1 MAIRLLQQTEG
12 SRLSGS
18 SQPRSSTS
26 NDKSVSKTPAGRKRR
41 KAGSPSRTVA
51 SPKKHCSD
59 DSLVGEGVPSLKSAA
74 CFSGGAEKESIVLGQ
89 QKQCH
94 NVIYNYGFF
103 ITVSSPGNVATLI
116 VLKCTMLN

>member
-18 SQPRSSTS
+18 SQPGSSTS

-51 SPKKHCSD
+51 SQKKHCSD
-59 DSLVGEGVPSLKSAA
+59 DSLVGEGVPSLKTAT

-89 QKQCH
+89 QNLGH
-94 NVIYNYGFF
+94 DVI
-103 ITVSSPGNVATLI
+103 
-116 VLKCTMLN
+116 